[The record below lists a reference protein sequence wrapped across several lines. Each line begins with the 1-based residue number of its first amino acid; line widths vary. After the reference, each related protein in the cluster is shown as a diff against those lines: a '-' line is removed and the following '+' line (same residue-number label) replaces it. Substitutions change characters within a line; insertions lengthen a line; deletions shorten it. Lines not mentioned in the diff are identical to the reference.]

1 MARACQWSVDNS
13 EVTTN
18 DQNAHDS
25 SLARPLT
32 GPEVAAGSAAA
43 RIVDAAAEVSLQE
56 QWERLARLIQR
67 YQFEYYIQGESSVPD
82 ADYDAL
88 LAELVAVE
96 EQLGGAPQGSPTQR
110 VGELFRLNSKKLI
123 TVSPCC
129 RWTTRFPLRNYRPG
143 LIVFMVNCRVGQCPT
158 CVK

>member
-1 MARACQWSVDNS
+1 MGEVWAVARACQWSVDNS

-25 SLARPLT
+25 SLARPFT

-67 YQFEYYIQGESSVPD
+67 YQFEYYIQGNHLS
-82 ADYDAL
+82 L
-88 LAELVAVE
+88 M
-96 EQLGGAPQGSPTQR
+96 QIMMR
-110 VGELFRLNSKKLI
+110 
-123 TVSPCC
+123 C
-129 RWTTRFPLRNYRPG
+129 LRNWSLLRSS
-143 LIVFMVNCRVGQCPT
+143 
-158 CVK
+158 